1 MVGQGW
7 DSFRTRVWGEGRESR
22 MEVQDLNGEGGD
34 QDQEP
39 ESEVAVPR
47 FRTRWESWGSGDVP

>member
-1 MVGQGW
+1 
-7 DSFRTRVWGEGRESR
+7 
-22 MEVQDLNGEGGD
+22 MEVQDWNGEGGD

-47 FRTRWESWGSGDVP
+47 SRTRWESWGSGDAP